1 MKNLTEGNPLKLI
14 FLFALPLMFGNLLQ
28 QLYTMVD
35 TMIVGQFVGVDALAS
50 IGGADWINWAIL
62 GLLMGFTQGF
72 SIRVSNCLG
81 AQDEKGMEKAI
92 AMTFLSC
99 LVIGI
104 TVTVIAHIIIVPLLH
119 LLNTPS
125 NTIQGSILYL
135 RIMAS
140 GALIVI
146 FYNCFSSILRAIGDS
161 KTPLRAMMIAAC
173 MNILLDL
180 IAVCVFHL
188 GIAGAAT
195 ATVISQLFAAIYC
208 YLSLKKELPFSL
220 TRESFQIDLSLVKK
234 LIKLGTPLAFQNIII
249 AVGGIILQSVVNGFG
264 FLFIAGYTATNKFYG
279 ILEVVS
285 ISFGYA
291 ITTFTSQNYGAEKYE
306 RMKYGVFQANLL
318 SVGIS
323 LVILLV
329 VILFGKNVLMLFISA
344 NPKQTQIVLD
354 YAYNYLFV
362 MAVCLPVLYILY
374 SYRSAL
380 QGMENTFMPMVS
392 GIVELIMRVTAAL
405 ILPRFIGV
413 YGIYIAEVLAWFGAA
428 ILLYICYR
436 IDIRKIVNNN
446 ISLNIEQGV
455 RQ

>member
-92 AMTFLSC
+92 AMSYLSC
-99 LVIGI
+99 FVIGI
-104 TVTVIAHIIIVPLLH
+104 IVTVFAHIIIVPLLR
-119 LLNTPS
+119 LLNTPD

-161 KTPLRAMMIAAC
+161 KTPLTAMMIAAC
-173 MNILLDL
+173 MNIVLDL
-180 IAVCVFHL
+180 IAVCILHL
-188 GIAGAAT
+188 GIAGAAI
-195 ATVISQLFAAIYC
+195 ATVISQGFAAIYC
-208 YLSLKKELPFSL
+208 YNILQKELPFAL
-220 TRESFQIDLSLVKK
+220 TKESFQIDTGLIKK

-249 AVGGIILQSVVNGFG
+249 AIGGIILQSVVNGFG

-291 ITTFTSQNYGAEKYE
+291 ITTFTSQNFGAKRYE
-306 RMKYGVFQANLL
+306 RMKSGVFQANML
-318 SVGIS
+318 SVIIS
-323 LVILLV
+323 LAILLV
-329 VILFGKNVLMLFISA
+329 VILLGKNVLLLFISA
-344 NPKQTQIVLD
+344 SPKQTQIVLQ
-354 YAYNYLFV
+354 YAYDYLFV
-362 MAVCLPVLYILY
+362 MAVCLPVLYVLY

-380 QGMENTFMPMVS
+380 QGMENTFIPMVS
-392 GIVELIMRVTAAL
+392 GIVELIMRVVAAL
-405 ILPRFIGV
+405 TLPRYIGV

-428 ILLYICYR
+428 ILLYISYR
-436 IDIRKIVNNN
+436 IEIKRV
-446 ISLNIEQGV
+446 ISVDNMIEDKGV
-455 RQ
+455 

>member
-1 MKNLTEGNPLKLI
+1 MKNLTEGKPLKLI

-92 AMTFLSC
+92 AMSYLSC
-99 LVIGI
+99 FVIGAI
-104 TVTVIAHIIIVPLLH
+104 VMVIAHMIIVPLLH
-119 LLNTPS
+119 LLNTPD

-135 RIMAS
+135 RIMVS
-140 GALIVI
+140 GVLVVV
-146 FYNCFSSILRAIGDS
+146 FYNCFSSVLRAIGDS

-173 MNILLDL
+173 MNIILDL

-188 GIAGAAT
+188 GIAGAAI
-195 ATVISQLFAAIYC
+195 ATVISQMFAAIYC
-208 YLSLKKELPFSL
+208 FKTLNKELPFQL
-220 TRESFQIDLSLVKK
+220 TKESFQVDTHLIKK

-249 AVGGIILQSVVNGFG
+249 AVGGIVLQSVVNGFG

-291 ITTFTSQNYGAEKYE
+291 ITTFTSQNYGAKKYE
-306 RMKYGVFQANLL
+306 RMKHGVFQANLL
-318 SVGIS
+318 SVIIS
-323 LVILLV
+323 LAILLLVILL
-329 VILFGKNVLMLFISA
+329 GKNALMLFISA
-344 NPKQTQIVLD
+344 SPKQTQIVLQ
-354 YAYNYLFV
+354 YAYDYLFV
-362 MAVCLPVLYILY
+362 MAICLPILYILY

-380 QGMENTFMPMVS
+380 QGMENTFIPMIS
-392 GIVELIMRVTAAL
+392 GIVELIMRVVGAL
-405 ILPRFIGV
+405 TLPRYIGV
-413 YGIYIAEVLAWFGAA
+413 YGIYVAEVLAWFGAA
-428 ILLYICYR
+428 ILLYVCYR
-436 IDIRKIVNNN
+436 IDIRKIVNNDMTTSIN
-446 ISLNIEQGV
+446 QGE
-455 RQ
+455 

>member
-1 MKNLTEGNPLKLI
+1 MKNLTEGHSLKLI

-92 AMTFLSC
+92 AMAFLSC

-104 TVTVIAHIIIVPLLH
+104 IVIIGAHLMIVPLLR
-119 LLNTPS
+119 LLNTPD

-146 FYNCFSSILRAIGDS
+146 FYNCFSSVLRAIGDS
-161 KTPLRAMMIAAC
+161 QTPLRAMTIAAV
-173 MNILLDL
+173 MNIVLDL

-188 GIAGAAT
+188 GIAGAAA
-195 ATVISQLFAAIYC
+195 ATVISQLFAATYC
-208 YLSLKKELPFSL
+208 YMTLVKELPFSL
-220 TRESFQIDLSLVKK
+220 TKKSFEIDFH
-234 LIKLGTPLAFQNIII
+234 LIGQLLKLGVPLAFQNIII
-249 AVGGIILQSVVNGFG
+249 AVGGIILQSVVNGYG
-264 FLFIAGYTATNKFYG
+264 FLFIAGYTATNKLYG
-279 ILEVVS
+279 ILEVVA

-291 ITTFTSQNYGAEKYE
+291 ITTFTSQNFGAKKYK
-306 RMKYGVFQANLL
+306 RMKQGVFQANLL

-323 LVILLV
+323 LAILLT
-329 VILFGKNVLMLFISA
+329 VICFGKNVLMLFISA
-344 NPKQTQIVLD
+344 SPKQAQLVLQ
-354 YAYNYLFV
+354 YAYDYLFV
-362 MAVCLPVLYILY
+362 MAVCLPVLYILH

-380 QGMENTFMPMVS
+380 QGMENTLIPMVS
-392 GIVELIMRVTAAL
+392 GIVELLMRVSCAL
-405 ILPRFIGV
+405 ILPRLIGV
-413 YGIYIAEVLAWFGAA
+413 YGIYLAEVLAWLGAA
-428 ILLYICYR
+428 VLLYICYQ
-436 IDIRKIVNNN
+436 IDVRKIMKATKIDEEV
-446 ISLNIEQGV
+446 
-455 RQ
+455 